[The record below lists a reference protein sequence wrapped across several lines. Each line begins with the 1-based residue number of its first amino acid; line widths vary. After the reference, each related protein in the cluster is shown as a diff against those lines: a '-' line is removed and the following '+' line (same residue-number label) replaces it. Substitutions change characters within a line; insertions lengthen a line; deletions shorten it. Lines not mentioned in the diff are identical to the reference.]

1 MWRKNVMAN
10 EIAEFG
16 DLNLFILNEL
26 TMKYVI
32 EFGRFVRILED
43 QWKWYKGTIIFNV
56 QQNKVICRLEEFF

>member
-1 MWRKNVMAN
+1 MAN